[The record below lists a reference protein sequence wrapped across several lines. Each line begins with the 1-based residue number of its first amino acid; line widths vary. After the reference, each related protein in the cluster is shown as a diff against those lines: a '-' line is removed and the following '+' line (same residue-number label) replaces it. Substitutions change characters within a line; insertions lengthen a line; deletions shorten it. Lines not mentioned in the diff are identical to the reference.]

1 MQTSLIRLSEPA
13 RSVLSLLR
21 KHPRTVEE
29 LADAL
34 GLTSNAV
41 RNQLAKLLELSLVV
55 RSGTR
60 PTASKPSTLYSIT
73 IEGQIQFSSLYLPVL
88 TEFLEVAESQCSGK
102 QLTSFMTDT
111 GKSLAARFPKPKGPL
126 STRVNA
132 AARLLRGFGGMVDVQ
147 SSNGSVILR
156 SSGCPLAALT
166 AKNRA
171 ACRVIEGLLRGYL
184 GVRVSTCCDVTGEP
198 HCCFQIQ
205 K

>member
-13 RSVLSLLR
+13 TSVLSLLR

-29 LADAL
+29 LAGAL
-34 GLTSNAV
+34 GLTRNAV
-41 RNQLAKLLELSLVV
+41 RNQLAKLLELNLVV
-55 RSGTR
+55 RSGSR

-73 IEGQIQFSSLYLPVL
+73 VEGQIQFSSLYLPVL

-111 GKSLAARFPKPKGPL
+111 GKSLAARFPKPKGTL

-132 AARLLRGFGGMVDVQ
+132 AARLLRTFGGMVDVQ
-147 SSNGSVILR
+147 TDNGSLILR

-184 GVRVSTCCDVTGEP
+184 NIRVNTCCDMTGEP

-205 K
+205 T